1 MMRSAVTRAMRAMR
15 AKRMMHLR
23 AGATTWALAGGVAA
37 VVALGLAARATLS
50 SATQS
55 PALERGN
62 KPGEWRYWAADAWST
77 RYSDADQIN
86 ARNFDSLQVAWRWD
100 AGKYGEDEYYRTT
113 PLYANGRLF
122 TVATTRRK
130 AFAIDPST
138 GQTLWDWGMDEGLRW
153 QKAPRQFAGRGL
165 AYWTDGTSE
174 RVIVITPGYHLAS
187 IDAKTGKPDPRFGKD
202 GIVDLEEGLG
212 FPLVPL
218 AVDDSGSMQISEAA
232 PLRRA
237 KPGEKWDPVTKTGAD
252 GTMGIDPAHGQIA
265 NSSPAIVVND
275 VIIVGNSSM
284 HGYYPL
290 RLHNIESH
298 IRGFDIHT
306 GKQLWNFNLI
316 PQPGEF
322 GAETWKNGS
331 KQDTPGTGKA
341 DAWAPYTADPAL
353 GLVYIPVGEGLS
365 DEYGGHRPGDNLF
378 ANSIVALDVK
388 TGARKWHYQAVH
400 HDVWDYDFPMAPN
413 LLDVTVNGQPRK
425 IIAATSKQGWI
436 YVLDRVTGKP
446 IWPIPET
453 PVLQSDVPNELT
465 SPTQPVPSRPAPY
478 SHQGLT
484 AADLIDY
491 TPAIKDSALK
501 LAQHC
506 RMGPYFIPPSPA
518 DGKGKSG
525 PSQYKCSWYAPG
537 ASGGV
542 NIDGGAAVDPATGWI
557 YVGGQSGL
565 GTIEVEHDPCSEHAY
580 SQPHNSCGL
589 IGALPAP
596 AGVQMAGENV
606 GTGFEPRAATT
617 IAGVSILKPK
627 ELGGITAYD
636 LNSGDK
642 KWWVPNGNRWRDQT
656 SNDPLFAGVQLPK
669 VPALNG
675 QAEVITTKT
684 LVIHGTGRSGGPG
697 GRGGRG
703 GRGGGG
709 GAGGG
714 GANAAAPAGAQL
726 YAFDK
731 QTGKQVGAVSIPSV
745 NTAVPMTFMHNGKQY
760 IVFAY
765 GQGSNIG
772 LTALALPNR

>member
-1 MMRSAVTRAMRAMR
+1 AMR

-62 KPGEWRYWAADAWST
+62 KPGEWRYWAADAWS
-77 RYSDADQIN
+77 
-86 ARNFDSLQVAWRWD
+86 WD

-165 AYWTDGTSE
+165 AYWTGGTSE

-400 HDVWDYDFPMAPN
+400 HDVWD
-413 LLDVTVNGQPRK
+413 
-425 IIAATSKQGWI
+425 
-436 YVLDRVTGKP
+436 
-446 IWPIPET
+446 
-453 PVLQSDVPNELT
+453 
-465 SPTQPVPSRPAPY
+465 
-478 SHQGLT
+478 
-484 AADLIDY
+484 
-491 TPAIKDSALK
+491 
-501 LAQHC
+501 
-506 RMGPYFIPPSPA
+506 
-518 DGKGKSG
+518 
-525 PSQYKCSWYAPG
+525 
-537 ASGGV
+537 
-542 NIDGGAAVDPATGWI
+542 
-557 YVGGQSGL
+557 
-565 GTIEVEHDPCSEHAY
+565 
-580 SQPHNSCGL
+580 
-589 IGALPAP
+589 
-596 AGVQMAGENV
+596 
-606 GTGFEPRAATT
+606 
-617 IAGVSILKPK
+617 
-627 ELGGITAYD
+627 
-636 LNSGDK
+636 
-642 KWWVPNGNRWRDQT
+642 
-656 SNDPLFAGVQLPK
+656 
-669 VPALNG
+669 
-675 QAEVITTKT
+675 
-684 LVIHGTGRSGGPG
+684 
-697 GRGGRG
+697 
-703 GRGGGG
+703 
-709 GAGGG
+709 
-714 GANAAAPAGAQL
+714 
-726 YAFDK
+726 
-731 QTGKQVGAVSIPSV
+731 
-745 NTAVPMTFMHNGKQY
+745 
-760 IVFAY
+760 
-765 GQGSNIG
+765 
-772 LTALALPNR
+772 